1 MNYDFVWFLTGGD
14 SSSDNI
20 EYHIYNLIEIDE
32 LLNLHMSNI
41 YCEISNVMKPSDDL
55 YEFDIK
61 KIEKKLFRGIKFL
74 IKENNMFDNKFGY
87 VFYNQDSEI
96 IEKIYLSSQEQLVV
110 KEKLYDF
117 LFANS
122 IIID

>member
-14 SSSDNI
+14 SSSGNI

-117 LFANS
+117 LFGNS